1 VEHHF
6 LLWNFAVEVR
16 ILVIHNDFSSIIG
29 LYVGD
34 FRQVI
39 IIIRKKGATL
49 LPRKV

>member
-1 VEHHF
+1 MM
-6 LLWNFAVEVR
+6 L
-16 ILVIHNDFSSIIG
+16 HNDFSSIIG

-39 IIIRKKGATL
+39 PIFPKKGATL